1 MLIGEAV
8 ADIEVE
14 VTSFG
19 VRSQK
24 ALVTSGGNIEVSIDL
39 TAAKDHVEQ
48 VPLTIIRDRSQ

>member
-19 VRSQK
+19 VRPKK
-24 ALVTSGGNIEVSIDL
+24 AFVTSGGNIEVSIEL
-39 TAAKDHVEQ
+39 TAAKDDVE
-48 VPLTIIRDRSQ
+48 

>member
-19 VRSQK
+19 VRPKK
-24 ALVTSGGNIEVSIDL
+24 AFVTSGGNIEVSIEL
-39 TAAKDHVEQ
+39 TAAKDDVEQ
-48 VPLTIIRDRSQ
+48 VPLTIIRDRGQ

>member
-14 VTSFG
+14 VISFG
-19 VRSQK
+19 ARPQK
-24 ALVTSGGNIEVSIDL
+24 ALVTSGGNIEVSIEL

-48 VPLTIIRDRSQ
+48 VALTIIRDRGQ